1 MPIQQAKKM
10 KTGKPTRRIGSYTLN
25 FETGIDYIK
34 DLIDV
39 AEKYDIIAK
48 HGAWYSIVNVDTGEI
63 IAEKIQGQSRLFKL
77 LDSDFDVLQ
86 QVEQLVDIKL
96 KLK

>member
-1 MPIQQAKKM
+1 MKVKKM

-25 FETGIDYIK
+25 FETGGIDYIK

-77 LDSDFDVLQ
+77 LDSDFNVLQ